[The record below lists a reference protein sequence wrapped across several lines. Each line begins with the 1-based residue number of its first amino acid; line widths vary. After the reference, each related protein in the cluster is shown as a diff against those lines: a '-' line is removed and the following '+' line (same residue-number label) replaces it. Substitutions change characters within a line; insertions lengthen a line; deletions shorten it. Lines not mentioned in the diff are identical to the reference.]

1 MSIEPQ
7 RQKEPTPNQDAP
19 AAPGPD
25 RNDPAIEPQVSDVEP
40 ETEKGDGQ
48 TQGQTPAPSQSQSQS
63 QGQNQSQQ
71 SNGSAYVPDY
81 EPQEKK
87 EDQRNHQPTQ
97 GTDADIDTNA
107 G

>member
-7 RQKEPTPNQDAP
+7 RQKKQPPGQHTPADQ
-19 AAPGPD
+19 GPD

-63 QGQNQSQQ
+63 QNQSQQ

-97 GTDADIDTNA
+97 GIDADIDTNA

>member
-7 RQKEPTPNQDAP
+7 RQKEQPPGQHTPADQ
-19 AAPGPD
+19 GPD

-63 QGQNQSQQ
+63 QNQSQQ

-81 EPQEKK
+81 EPQEKRK
-87 EDQRNHQPTQ
+87 TSAIISPLKALTLISTPMRAE
-97 GTDADIDTNA
+97 
-107 G
+107 

>member
-1 MSIEPQ
+1 
-7 RQKEPTPNQDAP
+7 RQKEQPPGQHTPAD
-19 AAPGPD
+19 PGPD
-25 RNDPAIEPQVSDVEP
+25 RNDPAIAPQVSDVEP

-63 QGQNQSQQ
+63 QNQSQQ

-97 GTDADIDTNA
+97 GIDADIDTNA